1 VKGPSLLGADT
12 FAALGTTATVAVA
25 RRELLPQ
32 ARTLLESRL
41 DRLDRLCSRFRH
53 DSELSQANAHAG
65 RTRNATLEL
74 RAAVEVALAAANETG
89 GLVDPTIGRA
99 LRDAGYDR
107 TFALVRTRGSWTI
120 LASEPSAARRLGVV
134 VDNER
139 HTLTIPAGVEV
150 DLGATAKAHEA
161 DDAARELAA
170 ALGTGVLVSLGGDIA
185 VAGTSPG
192 NGWCVRI
199 ADDHSDLHE
208 SEGPLVLLRVGGLAT
223 SGTTVRRWPTS
234 VGEAHH
240 VIDPRTRRPADT
252 PWRTVSVAASSCLAA
267 NIAST
272 AAVILGDHA
281 LDWLRARSL
290 HSRLVTRAGAIRYVG
305 DWPDTAEAA

>member
-1 VKGPSLLGADT
+1 MNGPSLLGTDT

-41 DRLDRLCSRFRH
+41 DRLDRRCSRFRP
-53 DSELSQANAHAG
+53 DSELSEANAAAG
-65 RTRNATLEL
+65 RARNATPEL
-74 RAAVEVALAAANETG
+74 RAAVEVALAAADETG

-107 TFALVRTRGSWTI
+107 TFALVRSRGSWTI
-120 LASEPSAARRLGVV
+120 LAREPSPARRLGVI

-139 HTLTIPAGVEV
+139 HTLTIPEGVEV
-150 DLGATAKAHEA
+150 DLGATAKAREA
-161 DDAARELAA
+161 DEAARELVA

-185 VAGTSPG
+185 VAGASPAD
-192 NGWCVRI
+192 GWCVRI
-199 ADDHSDLHE
+199 ADDHADRRAG
-208 SEGPLVLLRVGGLAT
+208 EGPLVLLKTGGLAT

-234 VGEAHH
+234 AGEAHH

-252 PWRTVSVAASSCLAA
+252 PWRTVSVAASSCLEA
-267 NIAST
+267 NIAAT
-272 AAVILGDHA
+272 AAVILGDAA

-290 HSRLVTRAGAIRYVG
+290 HARLVATAGTIRYVG
-305 DWPDTAEAA
+305 DWPRTAEAA